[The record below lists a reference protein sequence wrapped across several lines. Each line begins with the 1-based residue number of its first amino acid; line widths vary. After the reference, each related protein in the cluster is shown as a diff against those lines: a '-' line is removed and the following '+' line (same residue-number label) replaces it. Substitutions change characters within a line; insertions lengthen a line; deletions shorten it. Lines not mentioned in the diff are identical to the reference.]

1 MNDYNTR
8 MQKYEINEETSEE
21 EVIET
26 PRLTKW
32 QKAII
37 IGVLILILIIAY
49 GITVE
54 TKVFGNKEYKVESA
68 LIPSSFDGFKI
79 VQFSDIHYGTSINKE
94 EIKRIVSNINKLK
107 PDILVFTGDLVDK
120 SVNLSEDNLNYL
132 IEEFGKLD
140 AKMYKFAIYG
150 DDDYHND
157 YYKDILDKSGF
168 ILLNNETKLIYFE
181 GNTPILISGFSTID
195 TNPDYSILNKDINGI
210 QVNGLYKIV
219 LTHQTNSIDELM
231 DYSPSLILGGDTL
244 GGLVNIIRPIFI
256 NKDSNKHYKEYEKI
270 QDTDIYISNGLG
282 TNNIQLRLNNYPS
295 FNLFRLYNKS

>member
-21 EVIET
+21 EVVET

-231 DYSPSLILGGDTL
+231 NYSLL
-244 GGLVNIIRPIFI
+244 
-256 NKDSNKHYKEYEKI
+256 
-270 QDTDIYISNGLG
+270 
-282 TNNIQLRLNNYPS
+282 
-295 FNLFRLYNKS
+295 